1 MTSSDSRRA
10 LPPLT
15 FEGASIAWLMK
26 ILSISVLGL
35 FVSMNLGRVYSQAAE
50 RAADFK
56 ANHAWVS
63 PLEISPRLS
72 GNFGELRGN
81 HFHTGVDLKTEG
93 REGLVVLAAT
103 SGRVARVKM
112 SPWGYGNALYL
123 EGPDDVTTVYAHL
136 QRFAPR
142 VQQWAVQRTYK
153 TRTLG
158 LDAAP
163 SAGDSLYF
171 EAGDTLGWSGNSGGS
186 GGPHLHF
193 EVRQTSNQ
201 HPLNPLDG
209 WLDKSDSRKPV
220 LPKLWAESE
229 LGMRSWSWTEDTVR
243 VPLKVRFAVEGY
255 DLLDGASNIC
265 GLRTLEATLTTPD
278 GEQLLVYEASWG
290 ELDFGVNKDM
300 NAHAFY
306 PIWSRER
313 DQVHRLHRVLTNR
326 LGIYGTPQDD
336 GFVQLSL
343 GETARLEVVATD
355 GAGNTTRK
363 QLVIQGVRAETLD
376 SWESM
381 DMDWEGASATVA
393 PNASG
398 EAQFGEAR
406 LSWGKGTFFETT
418 DVGWEMEESR
428 QGGTLHAPMVPFRR
442 SIDVSWPLPGDVE
455 TWEGSWV
462 VLPGEAMPE
471 DRWVAVQRN
480 TRNELE
486 AVEMAQIED
495 GMVSVQLSRTGAW
508 RLERDTVPPKVLPYH
523 SASPLV
529 ASGDAVWFVDDALS
543 GIREIELRLDGR
555 WARLVWDPKRNMVT
569 YEATDALHARGRSVK
584 AVLTV
589 EDEVGNVEVWEGGL
603 VWP

>member
-1 MTSSDSRRA
+1 MF
-10 LPPLT
+10 LV
-15 FEGASIAWLMK
+15 K
-26 ILSISVLGL
+26 VLSISMLGWVASM
-35 FVSMNLGRVYSQAAE
+35 FVAGLHAQTTE
-50 RAADFK
+50 RAAAFK

-63 PLEISPRLS
+63 PLGITPRLS

-93 REGLVVLAAT
+93 REGLVVLAST
-103 SGRVARVKM
+103 SGKVARVKM
-112 SPWGYGNALYL
+112 SPWGYGKALYL
-123 EGPDDVTTVYAHL
+123 EGPDNITTVYAHL
-136 QRFAPR
+136 KSFAPK
-142 VQQWAVQRTYK
+142 VQEWAVKRTYK
-153 TRTLG
+153 ARTLG

-209 WLDKSDSRKPV
+209 WLDKPDSRKPM

-229 LGMRSWSWTEDTVR
+229 LGMRSWSWAEDTVR
-243 VPLKVRFAVEGY
+243 VPPKVRFAVEGY

-265 GLRTLEATLTTPD
+265 GLRTLEATLTNLD
-278 GEQLLVYEASWG
+278 GDQLLVYEASWG

-306 PIWSRER
+306 PIWSQER
-313 DQVHRLHRVLTNR
+313 DQVHRLHRLATNR
-326 LGIYGTPQDD
+326 LEIYGTPQ
-336 GFVQLSL
+336 GNGYVQLSV
-343 GETARLEVVATD
+343 GETARLEVVASD
-355 GAGNTTRK
+355 AAGNITRK
-363 QLVIQGVRAETLD
+363 RTVIQGATAETLD

-381 DMDWEGASATVA
+381 AMDWNGPTATVA
-393 PNASG
+393 PGESG

-406 LSWGKGTFFETT
+406 LSWGKGTLFETAE
-418 DVGWEMEESR
+418 VGWELEDSR
-428 QGGTLHAPMVPFRR
+428 CGGTLHAPTVPFRK
-442 SIDVSWPLPGDVE
+442 SMDVSWPLPSDVA

-462 VLPGEAMPE
+462 MLPGEALTV

-480 TRNELE
+480 ARGDVGSVEL
-486 AVEMAQIED
+486 AQIEN
-495 GMVSVQLSRTGAW
+495 GVVSVQLSNTGAW
-508 RLERDTVPPKVLPYH
+508 MLERDTVPPKVLPYH

-529 ASGDAVWFVDDALS
+529 ATGDAVWFVDDDLS
-543 GIREIELRLDGR
+543 GVSEIELRLDGR
-555 WARLVWDPKRNMVT
+555 WARVVWDPKRNMVT
-569 YEATDALHARGRSVK
+569 YQASDGVHARGRSVK

-589 EDEVGNVEVWEGGL
+589 EDEVGNEQVWEGGL

>member
-15 FEGASIAWLMK
+15 FEGAFIGWLMK

-278 GEQLLVYEASWG
+278 GERFSSGALNHQLLPCGVAGCVSRDDLKAGRLTQRQFHETVVFGRGIDAQSIG
-290 ELDFGVNKDM
+290 ENPVQ
-300 NAHAFY
+300 
-306 PIWSRER
+306 S
-313 DQVHRLHRVLTNR
+313 VHL
-326 LGIYGTPQDD
+326 
-336 GFVQLSL
+336 
-343 GETARLEVVATD
+343 
-355 GAGNTTRK
+355 
-363 QLVIQGVRAETLD
+363 
-376 SWESM
+376 
-381 DMDWEGASATVA
+381 
-393 PNASG
+393 
-398 EAQFGEAR
+398 
-406 LSWGKGTFFETT
+406 
-418 DVGWEMEESR
+418 
-428 QGGTLHAPMVPFRR
+428 VPFSRPNGIKCVGIHVLVHPKIQFSPRR
-442 SIDVSWPLPGDVE
+442 TVRQQHLRPLFHDLGFQRPQAANVGRTVQH
-455 TWEGSWV
+455 V
-462 VLPGEAMPE
+462 V
-471 DRWVAVQRN
+471 
-480 TRNELE
+480 
-486 AVEMAQIED
+486 
-495 GMVSVQLSRTGAW
+495 
-508 RLERDTVPPKVLPYH
+508 
-523 SASPLV
+523 PL
-529 ASGDAVWFVDDALS
+529 D
-543 GIREIELRLDGR
+543 
-555 WARLVWDPKRNMVT
+555 
-569 YEATDALHARGRSVK
+569 
-584 AVLTV
+584 
-589 EDEVGNVEVWEGGL
+589 
-603 VWP
+603 